1 MIPELL
7 SITPEVIN
15 KRVWLLKTFDHDT
28 KTLVQDNGS
37 FSGKVSENWN
47 IGGVPNGGYL
57 LSIVSDALAKVA
69 VYPYPFSISA
79 YFMNPGI
86 SGQDCRIESDVLK
99 TGRSTQTISAKF
111 IQNGKERIRVTSVYG
126 DLEKPLGISDE
137 IDEVFPAIPTP
148 SDCLPR
154 TGALQGIKLS
164 IEERVEVRLHPEFF
178 VSDKLATA
186 ESLGWVRFCDGRAP
200 DTRAL
205 ILFCDVFPPSPFKK
219 FGVLGWVPTIE
230 ISITIIKKPVPGW
243 IAGQFRTDSLSNGRM
258 IESGSLWDSTGKLV
272 AKSRQLGLI
281 MKRDD

>member
-7 SITPEVIN
+7 FITPEVTN
-15 KRVWLLKTFDHDT
+15 KRVCLLKTFDHDT
-28 KTLVQDNGS
+28 KTSVQDNRS

-69 VYPYPFSISA
+69 AHPDPFSISA

-86 SGQDCRIESDVLK
+86 SGEECRIETDVLK

-111 IQNGKERIRVTSVYG
+111 IQDGKERIRVTSVYG
-126 DLEKPLGISDE
+126 DLEKSLGISDE
-137 IDEVFPAIPTP
+137 IDEVSPVIPSS

-154 TGALQGIKLS
+154 TGALQGIELS
-164 IEERVEVRLHPEFF
+164 IEEQVEVRLHPEFF

-230 ISITIIKKPVPGW
+230 ISITIIKKPAPGW
-243 IAGQFRTDSLSNGRM
+243 ITGQFRTDSVSNGRM
-258 IESGSLWDSTGKLV
+258 IESGSLWDSTGQLV

-281 MKRDD
+281 MRTDD

>member
-1 MIPELL
+1 MKI
-7 SITPEVIN
+7 
-15 KRVWLLKTFDHDT
+15 FDHDT
-28 KTLVQDNGS
+28 QTLVQDKES
-37 FSGKVSENWN
+37 FSGQVSENWN

-69 VYPYPFSISA
+69 THPDPFSISA

-86 SGQDCRIESDVLK
+86 SGEECRVETDILK

-111 IQNGKERIRVTSVYG
+111 IQKGKERIRVTSVYG

-137 IDEVFPAIPTP
+137 IDEAFPAIPSS

-154 TGALQGIKLS
+154 TGALQGIELS
-164 IEERVEVRLHPEFF
+164 IEEQVEVRLHPEFF
-178 VSDKLATA
+178 VFDTLATA

-205 ILFCDVFPPSPFKK
+205 ILFSDVFPPSPFKR

-230 ISITIIKKPVPGW
+230 ISITIIKKPAPGW
-243 IAGQFRTDSLSNGRM
+243 ITGQFRTDSVSNGRM
-258 IESGSLWDSTGKLV
+258 IESGSLWDSTGQLV

-281 MKRDD
+281 MRTDD

>member
-1 MIPELL
+1 MIPGPL
-7 SITPEVIN
+7 SITPGVIN

-28 KTLVQDNGS
+28 ETFLQGNGS

-69 VYPYPFSISA
+69 VYPDPFSISA
-79 YFMNPGI
+79 HFMNPGI
-86 SGQDCRIESDVLK
+86 PGEGCRIESDVLK

-111 IQNGKERIRVTSVYG
+111 TQNGKERIRVISVYG

-137 IDEVFPAIPTP
+137 IDEAFPAIPSS

-154 TGALQGIKLS
+154 TGALQGIELS
-164 IEERVEVRLHPEFF
+164 IEEQVEVRLHPEFF

-186 ESLGWVRFCDGRAP
+186 ESRGWVRFCDGRAP

-205 ILFCDVFPPSPFKK
+205 ILFSDVFPPSPFKK

-230 ISITIIKKPVPGW
+230 ISISIIKKPSPGW

-258 IESGSLWDSTGKLV
+258 IESGCLWDSTGKLV